1 VAANLNHPSDQVH
14 VSPFQPQE
22 LSNPKAGE
30 DGRLDYGAILGWR
43 LLDQSADLPLFENPF
58 LPRRNVPLLRE
69 MRGFVDYYW
78 VDAGG
83 GVMLSTSIFEDQ
95 DCAKESTAKAA
106 DFVHENLEP
115 LLPNPPQVTA
125 GEVVARGT

>member
-1 VAANLNHPSDQVH
+1 MRAILACH
-14 VSPFQPQE
+14 VSREEEDDPMYATVRRYEGVTDPAE
-22 LSNPKAGE
+22 AGRQVAN
-30 DGRLDYGAILGWR
+30 G
-43 LLDQSADLPLFENPF
+43 F
-58 LPRRNVPLLRE
+58 VPLLRE

-83 GVMLSTSIFEDQ
+83 GVMLSTSVFEDQ
-95 DCAKESTAKAA
+95 DCAEESTAKAA
-106 DFVHENLEP
+106 DFVQENLEP